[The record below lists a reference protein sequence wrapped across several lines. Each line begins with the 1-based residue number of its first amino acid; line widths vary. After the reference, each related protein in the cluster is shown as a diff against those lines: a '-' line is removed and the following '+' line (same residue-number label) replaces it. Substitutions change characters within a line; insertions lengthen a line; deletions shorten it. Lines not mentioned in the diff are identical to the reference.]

1 MTTQSLGLS
10 RNSFVADV
18 GRTQEE
24 NSASIN
30 KRNPNNLTIVVQG
43 VANVIVTLVPNVKEN
58 TTKTP
63 PSSLGGRGNPFKKIR
78 HFKIVPLKD
87 FTYRKVSEYFKEALE
102 DFSQF
107 ATIHFVNNH
116 GLKPEGLRQ
125 TLRV

>member
-1 MTTQSLGLS
+1 MMAQSLGLS

-18 GRTQEE
+18 GGTQEE

-43 VANVIVTLVPNVKEN
+43 VANVTVTLVPNVKEN

-78 HFKIVPLKD
+78 HQIVPLKD

-107 ATIHFVNNH
+107 A
-116 GLKPEGLRQ
+116 
-125 TLRV
+125 